1 MGRRAAVVASVAK
14 GALELVGV
22 FLEATGCQGCILVP
36 IGMLM
41 GLVWLLAHKRQI
53 IHGGFSV
60 GVATLMVLSF
70 YATVTYG
77 PRVVARLRG
86 KKPIDATA
94 GPAPLADIQPGTV
107 HTAGLVHHDTQLF
120 TPFEDQLCV
129 FYRITIE
136 SDGNH
141 ALYTA
146 QSSEELVLED
156 GGTAHLVVRL
166 EDATWKLGREIV
178 FEDARVTRYLSER
191 GIETDKHVRAHVEC
205 IRPNELVFVRGVVKR
220 VGKDEAD
227 YRTNQ
232 SAELVMTSATI
243 TLDDRA

>member
-1 MGRRAAVVASVAK
+1 MPRRSAGDVAK
-14 GALELVGV
+14 LTLEFIGELFG
-22 FLEATGCQGCILVP
+22 ATGCQGCIMVP
-36 IGMLM
+36 IGMLF
-41 GLVWLLAHKRQI
+41 GIVWIIAHKRQI

-60 GVATLMVLSF
+60 GVATLIVVGF
-70 YATVTYG
+70 YATVTRG
-77 PRVVARLRG
+77 PRIVARIRRG
-86 KKPIDATA
+86 KPNDATA
-94 GPAPLADIQPGTV
+94 GPTPIANIQPGSV
-107 HTAGLVHHDTQLF
+107 HTAGLVQHTTQLF

-136 SDGNH
+136 SDAGH
-141 ALYTA
+141 ALYSA

-156 GGTAHLVVRL
+156 GGTAHLVVKL
-166 EDATWKLGREIV
+166 EDATWKLARELV
-178 FEDARVTRYLSER
+178 FEGARVARYLAER
-191 GIETDKHVRAHVEC
+191 GIETDQRVRAHVEC